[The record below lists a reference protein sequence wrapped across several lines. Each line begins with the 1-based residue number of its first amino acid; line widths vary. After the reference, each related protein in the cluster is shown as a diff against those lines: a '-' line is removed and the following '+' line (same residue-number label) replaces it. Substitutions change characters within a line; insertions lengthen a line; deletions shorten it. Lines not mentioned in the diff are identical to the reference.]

1 MGRPQRPGHSGRAN
15 GVATRCLT
23 LRLRLYLLRGVD
35 SIGGFPTLLYP
46 KRGMA
51 MSKIFR
57 LGAVLTLAGLVFLAS
72 NSRLARAQRFNF
84 GNQNNNNSNRDDDD
98 RDEDKDEDEN
108 KNQNQQSNRSSRN
121 RTNEQVQQFLQG
133 RQGGQNNQNQGQQ
146 GQPGN
151 VQQLRRNQ
159 PNQFQDGQFQNG
171 QFQGGQFQQFRPQEG
186 QQQLRFGNWQGNQW
200 QGSRKVDNWANVFG
214 SGNRPFSREWYEEH
228 PKAWRH
234 DEHDHD
240 HDDVWVVA
248 SLPGVYT
255 WLGWGDVPGQGGIR
269 VGTQPRVDLSRFHNF
284 YPLGVYSLMSG
295 PGDMGTR
302 IVQLSID
309 RHGHISGNYYDMIT
323 DTNSSVSGEVRRDS
337 QRVSWSVNKNRSI
350 RFRASL
356 NRLLQPYGT
365 VVVQMPGGEQ
375 DWQFVRLE
383 N

>member
-1 MGRPQRPGHSGRAN
+1 
-15 GVATRCLT
+15 
-23 LRLRLYLLRGVD
+23 LYLLRGVD

-57 LGAVLTLAGLVFLAS
+57 LGVVLTLAGIVSLATE
-72 NSRLARAQRFNF
+72 SRFAVAQRINF
-84 GNQNNNNSNRDDDD
+84 GNQNSNNNNRDDDD
-98 RDEDKDEDEN
+98 ENRDDDEERDDEEN
-108 KNQNQQSNRSSRN
+108 NNQGSRGNRSSRSS
-121 RTNEQVQQFLQG
+121 TEEQVQQFLQR
-133 RQGGQNNQNQGQQ
+133 RQTGQNNQNQGQQ
-146 GQPGN
+146 SNTQQFRRGN
-151 VQQLRRNQ
+151 QQGGIQ
-159 PNQFQDGQFQNG
+159 IDNG
-171 QFQGGQFQQFRPQEG
+171 QFQGGRLQDGQFQQFRPQDG
-186 QQQLRFGNWQGNQW
+186 QQGLRFGNWQGNNW
-200 QGSRKVDNWANVFG
+200 QGSRKVDNWAQVFG
-214 SGNRPFSREWYEEH
+214 SGKQPFSREWYDEH

-240 HDDVWVVA
+240 DVWITA
-248 SLPGVYT
+248 TLPGVYT
-255 WLGWGDVPGQGGIR
+255 WLGWGNAPGVRI
-269 VGTQPRVDLSRFHNF
+269 GTQPGVDLSRFHNF

-309 RHGHISGNYYDMIT
+309 RHGHISGNYYDLIT
-323 DTNSSVSGEVRRDS
+323 DTNSSISGDVRRDS
-337 QRVSWSVNKNRSI
+337 QRVYWHVNKNRSI

-383 N
+383 R